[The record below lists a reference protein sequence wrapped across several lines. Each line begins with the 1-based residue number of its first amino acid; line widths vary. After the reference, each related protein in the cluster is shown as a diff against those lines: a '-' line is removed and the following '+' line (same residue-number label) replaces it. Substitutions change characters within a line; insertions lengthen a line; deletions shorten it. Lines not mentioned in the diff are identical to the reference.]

1 MLNSHFGYHGF
12 VTTFVATCRGRLDN
26 RFDLAYVAI
35 MAMIGVMT
43 AKEII
48 EALGGYRAV
57 AALLQK
63 PAPLVWR
70 WQNRGIPAHE
80 WASVANLEPAR
91 TRGIDLSVLVTHT
104 ARDAARRPAEVA

>member
-12 VTTFVATCRGRLDN
+12 VTTIVATCRGRLDN

-48 EALGGYRAV
+48 EALGVSRPTLDSWLGEGATR
-57 AALLQK
+57 
-63 PAPLVWR
+63 PR
-70 WQNRGIPAHE
+70 NRSG
-80 WASVANLEPAR
+80 
-91 TRGIDLSVLVTHT
+91 G
-104 ARDAARRPAEVA
+104 